1 MENLIDKNYIPAEEV
16 CTRLNQEIGSKVF
29 TFGKFMRLVKKG
41 LITFH
46 DIRTPGTSKRRYA
59 FVYEE
64 VKESL
69 EKLKTNTSDN
79 SDNSEN

>member
-1 MENLIDKNYIPAEEV
+1 MSNQKDFIPAEEV
-16 CTRLNQEIGSKVF
+16 CTRLNKELEANVF

-46 DIRTPGTSKRRYA
+46 DVRTPGTKMIRYA
-59 FVYEE
+59 FKYEE

-69 EKLKTNTSDN
+69 EKLKKTDNLDN
-79 SDNSEN
+79 SDAS